1 MFHFIMV
8 GTCIPACKSLWYE
21 NGAKLSHLPK
31 RDTSMASLILLQ
43 CPLVFQPL
51 HFHSAFI
58 VREILGTKRN
68 LVGLL
73 LHMAVFGAE
82 QKAQAA

>member
-1 MFHFIMV
+1 
-8 GTCIPACKSLWYE
+8 
-21 NGAKLSHLPK
+21 
-31 RDTSMASLILLQ
+31 MASLILLQ
-43 CPLVFQPL
+43 CPLIFQPL

-73 LHMAVFGAE
+73 LHMSVFGAE